1 MPRHASNP
9 QVQNLAASPAGSFG
23 LGPDPSFP
31 KRRAAFATAAL
42 AGRRRTSQDLSPS
55 RDSDKSVETTS
66 SSDGMGP
73 RHRFDSGLILLLI
86 VAIVYLGGYFT
97 LFAVRQRE
105 VSAFTADDDPRS

>member
-1 MPRHASNP
+1 MCFGPASTSRLSRL
-9 QVQNLAASPAGSFG
+9 VLASAPF
-23 LGPDPSFP
+23 
-31 KRRAAFATAAL
+31 
-42 AGRRRTSQDLSPS
+42 
-55 RDSDKSVETTS
+55 
-66 SSDGMGP
+66 